1 MEMTIKQ
8 LASELGVSK
17 PTVRSVIAELGF
29 QEKLRKVGNRYMLS
43 DMQISEI
50 KLKISNKSENE
61 VQPKTE
67 KTEKSESEIQ
77 PKTEKTEKSESEVQ
91 PKSEKTEKS
100 ESEIQPKSEKTEKS
114 ESEVQPKT
122 EKTEKS
128 ESEIQSK
135 SEKTENNIF
144 MEQLLILNKQ
154 LVAKDEQITMLQV
167 QLAVKDRQINLLQE
181 QIGQLTAA
189 MENLTTALSA
199 EQALHAG
206 TIQKQLSEHSV
217 MEHPNDV
224 EQPRQKQS
232 LFSRLFG
239 RKEK

>member
-29 QEKLRKVGNRYMLS
+29 HDKLRKVGNRYMLS

-50 KLKISNKSENE
+50 KLKMSNKSENE
-61 VQPKTE
+61 VQPK
-67 KTEKSESEIQ
+67 
-77 PKTEKTEKSESEVQ
+77 
-91 PKSEKTEKS
+91 
-100 ESEIQPKSEKTEKS
+100 
-114 ESEVQPKT
+114 
-122 EKTEKS
+122 
-128 ESEIQSK
+128 

-144 MEQLLILNKQ
+144 IEQLLNKQ
-154 LVAKDEQITMLQV
+154 LAVKDEQITMFQA

-181 QIGQLTAA
+181 QISQLTAA
-189 MENLTTALSA
+189 MENLTASLNA

-206 TIQKQLSEHSV
+206 TIQKQLAEHSV
-217 MEHPNDV
+217 MDQPSDV
-224 EQPRQKQS
+224 EQPKQKQG

-239 RKEK
+239 RKEN

>member
-29 QEKLRKVGNRYMLS
+29 HDKLRKVGNRYMLS

-50 KLKISNKSENE
+50 KLKMSNKSENE
-61 VQPKTE
+61 VQSELE
-67 KTEKSESEIQ
+67 KTEKS
-77 PKTEKTEKSESEVQ
+77 KN
-91 PKSEKTEKS
+91 
-100 ESEIQPKSEKTEKS
+100 EIQPKSEKTEKS
-114 ESEVQPKT
+114 ESEVQL
-122 EKTEKS
+122 
-128 ESEIQSK
+128 K

-144 MEQLLILNKQ
+144 IEQLLNKQ
-154 LVAKDEQITMLQV
+154 LVVKDEQITMYQA

-181 QIGQLTAA
+181 QISQLTAA
-189 MENLTTALSA
+189 MENLTASLNA

-206 TIQKQLSEHSV
+206 TIQKQLAEHSV
-217 MEHPNDV
+217 MDQPSDV
-224 EQPRQKQS
+224 EQPKQKQG

-239 RKEK
+239 RKES

>member
-29 QEKLRKVGNRYMLS
+29 HDKLRKVGNRYMLS

-50 KLKISNKSENE
+50 KSKMSNKSENE
-61 VQPKTE
+61 VHSELE
-67 KTEKSESEIQ
+67 KTEKS
-77 PKTEKTEKSESEVQ
+77 KN
-91 PKSEKTEKS
+91 
-100 ESEIQPKSEKTEKS
+100 EIQPKSEKTEKS
-114 ESEVQPKT
+114 ESEVQL
-122 EKTEKS
+122 
-128 ESEIQSK
+128 K

-144 MEQLLILNKQ
+144 IEQLLNKQ
-154 LVAKDEQITMLQV
+154 LAVKDEQITMFQA

-181 QIGQLTAA
+181 QISQLTAA
-189 MENLTTALSA
+189 MENLTASLNA

-206 TIQKQLSEHSV
+206 TIQKQLAEHSV
-217 MEHPNDV
+217 MDQPSDV
-224 EQPRQKQS
+224 EQPKQKQG

-239 RKEK
+239 RKES

>member
-29 QEKLRKVGNRYMLS
+29 QGKLRKVGNRYMLS

-50 KLKISNKSENE
+50 KLKMSNKSENE
-61 VQPKTE
+61 VQPKL
-67 KTEKSESEIQ
+67 
-77 PKTEKTEKSESEVQ
+77 EKTEKSESEVQ
-91 PKSEKTEKS
+91 L
-100 ESEIQPKSEKTEKS
+100 KSEKTEKS
-114 ESEVQPKT
+114 ESEVQL
-122 EKTEKS
+122 
-128 ESEIQSK
+128 K

-144 MEQLLILNKQ
+144 IEQLLILNKQ
-154 LVAKDEQITMLQV
+154 LAVKDEQITMIQN

-181 QIGQLTAA
+181 QISQLTAA
-189 MENLTTALSA
+189 MENLTASLNA

-217 MEHPNDV
+217 MDQSSDV
-224 EQPRQKQS
+224 EQPKQRQGF
-232 LFSRLFG
+232 FSKLFG
-239 RKEK
+239 RN

>member
-29 QEKLRKVGNRYMLS
+29 QGKLRKVGNRYMLS

-50 KLKISNKSENE
+50 KLKMSNKSENE
-61 VQPKTE
+61 VQPK
-67 KTEKSESEIQ
+67 S
-77 PKTEKTEKSESEVQ
+77 EKTEKSESEVQ

-100 ESEIQPKSEKTEKS
+100 ESKVQPKSE
-114 ESEVQPKT
+114 
-122 EKTEKS
+122 
-128 ESEIQSK
+128 
-135 SEKTENNIF
+135 NNIF
-144 MEQLLILNKQ
+144 IEQLLILNKQ
-154 LVAKDEQITMLQV
+154 LAVKDEQITMIQN

-181 QIGQLTAA
+181 QISQLTAA
-189 MENLTTALSA
+189 MENLTASLNA

-217 MEHPNDV
+217 MDQSSDV
-224 EQPRQKQS
+224 EQPKQRQGF
-232 LFSRLFG
+232 FSKLFG
-239 RKEK
+239 RN

>member
-50 KLKISNKSENE
+50 KLKMSN
-61 VQPKTE
+61 
-67 KTEKSESEIQ
+67 
-77 PKTEKTEKSESEVQ
+77 KSESEVQ

-100 ESEIQPKSEKTEKS
+100 ESEVQLKSEKTEKS
-114 ESEVQPKT
+114 ESEVQL
-122 EKTEKS
+122 
-128 ESEIQSK
+128 K

-144 MEQLLILNKQ
+144 IEQLLNKQ
-154 LVAKDEQITMLQV
+154 LAVKDEQITMFQA

-181 QIGQLTAA
+181 QISQLTAA
-189 MENLTTALSA
+189 MENLTASLNA

-206 TIQKQLSEHSV
+206 TIQKQLAEHSV
-217 MEHPNDV
+217 MDQPSDV
-224 EQPRQKQS
+224 EQPKQKQG

-239 RKEK
+239 RKEN

>member
-29 QEKLRKVGNRYMLS
+29 QGKLRKVGNRYMLS

-50 KLKISNKSENE
+50 KLKMSNKSENE
-61 VQPKTE
+61 VQPK
-67 KTEKSESEIQ
+67 
-77 PKTEKTEKSESEVQ
+77 
-91 PKSEKTEKS
+91 
-100 ESEIQPKSEKTEKS
+100 
-114 ESEVQPKT
+114 
-122 EKTEKS
+122 
-128 ESEIQSK
+128 

-144 MEQLLILNKQ
+144 IEQLLILNKQ
-154 LVAKDEQITMLQV
+154 LAVKDEQITMIQN

-181 QIGQLTAA
+181 QISQLTAA
-189 MENLTTALSA
+189 MENLTASLNA

-217 MEHPNDV
+217 MDQSSDV
-224 EQPRQKQS
+224 EQPKQRQGF
-232 LFSRLFG
+232 FSKLFG
-239 RKEK
+239 RN

>member
-1 MEMTIKQ
+1 MEVDVQMEMTIKQ

-43 DMQISEI
+43 DMQSSEI

-67 KTEKSESEIQ
+67 KTEK
-77 PKTEKTEKSESEVQ
+77 TESEVQ
-91 PKSEKTEKS
+91 PKSEKS

-114 ESEVQPKT
+114 ESEVQPKS